1 MLLSGSLLV
10 LVPILLGGLFGYA
23 WHRCGEFE
31 STHTRMLALS
41 SVPLHD
47 SDFAA
52 GEPMEQSS
60 SAASLLKLKAL
71 EKLAGGASFHSAA
84 DSFTGQIEGDFDAAS
99 SSGAGAAGPTASGVA
114 DFLSNT
120 LSPRSGERGRYAG
133 LGHTL
138 RSVCSAGY
146 GWRPVVLV
154 LLASLRYL
162 LPVQLGNLLRI
173 AKLVPAELDV
183 ATAAM
188 SGGAAAAG
196 AAEGGMLQMLAGLA
210 ASQAGGGQ
218 QGGQSMLQSLAQ
230 YAGSAFAAFA
240 FVKALAFDAA
250 LFAVAMVVT
259 GAALD
264 VAGVAPAVA
273 PQP

>member
-1 MLLSGSLLV
+1 
-10 LVPILLGGLFGYA
+10 
-23 WHRCGEFE
+23 
-31 STHTRMLALS
+31 MLALS
-41 SVPLHD
+41 SAPLHD

-52 GEPMEQSS
+52 CDPLGQSS

-84 DSFTGQIEGDFDAAS
+84 NSFTPAGRVEGDFDSAS
-99 SSGAGAAGPTASGVA
+99 PSGAGASGPTASGVA
-114 DFLSNT
+114 DFLSST
-120 LSPRSGERGRYAG
+120 LTPRSGDRGRYAG

-162 LPVQLGNLLRI
+162 LPAQLGNLLRI

-196 AAEGGMLQMLAGLA
+196 AGEGGMMQMLAGLA

-218 QGGQSMLQSLAQ
+218 QGGQSMLQSLAR

-259 GAALD
+259 GAVLD
-264 VAGVAPAVA
+264 AAGVAPAVA